1 MEKKE
6 IKTTP
11 KIIFSLSSWEIMQF
25 SKMVLQM
32 KGRFQKKVEEIYICQ
47 IDTLVLELWELQ
59 SWETEN
65 IPEAMQ
71 LFTEYFEIKR
81 KICLLLFQLYLF
93 SMGICNH
100 NNYYILA
107 QRFWFSTLGLSS
119 KICFSNRIEK
129 NIGNSVCSLGLEWL
143 HCTM

>member
-81 KICLLLFQLYLF
+81 KICLLLFQLY
-93 SMGICNH
+93 SQWAYATTI
-100 NNYYILA
+100 ITT
-107 QRFWFSTLGLSS
+107 S
-119 KICFSNRIEK
+119 
-129 NIGNSVCSLGLEWL
+129 
-143 HCTM
+143 